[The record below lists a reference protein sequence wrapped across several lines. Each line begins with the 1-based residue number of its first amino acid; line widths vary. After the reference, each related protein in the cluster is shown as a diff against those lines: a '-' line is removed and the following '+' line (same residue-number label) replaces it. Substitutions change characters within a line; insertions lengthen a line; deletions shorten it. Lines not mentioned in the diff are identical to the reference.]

1 MNIAVVTGATS
12 MIGLAAVK
20 ELVKNNVKVYAVVR
34 EASPNIDRLKGID
47 NIEIVNCSLD
57 SLLTV
62 MCFTTLH
69 GGIPVQREMIIYD
82 TKLRI

>member
-34 EASPNIDRLKGID
+34 
-47 NIEIVNCSLD
+47 
-57 SLLTV
+57 
-62 MCFTTLH
+62 
-69 GGIPVQREMIIYD
+69 
-82 TKLRI
+82 

>member
-57 SLLTV
+57 SLSQLPQ
-62 MCFTTLH
+62 L
-69 GGIPVQREMIIYD
+69 I
-82 TKLRI
+82 